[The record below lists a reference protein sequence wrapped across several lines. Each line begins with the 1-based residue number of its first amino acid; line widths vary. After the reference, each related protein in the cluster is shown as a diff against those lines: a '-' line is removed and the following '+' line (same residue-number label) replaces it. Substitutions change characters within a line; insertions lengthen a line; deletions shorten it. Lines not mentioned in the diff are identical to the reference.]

1 MRDYV
6 ILNSDYSS
14 AFPVKKNWSL
24 PPPHATQSQPC
35 CSLPPCESQFCSLI
49 RLNTPGSTDPGPV
62 LKRRRI
68 PLPYLIRPR
77 RKLPVYDSYSLYDDY
92 IGYLS
97 NKVGLKS
104 DEGDVETSSLEKGN
118 ESNAMLCGTGSLSDE
133 EYVVVDNVEVSPNS
147 KTERAGAIQMME
159 LSKDGIEESESGGS
173 DSDAW
178 VVV

>member
-1 MRDYV
+1 MATFEPV
-6 ILNSDYSS
+6 SS
-14 AFPVKKNWSL
+14 STSFHSI
-24 PPPHATQSQPC
+24 
-35 CSLPPCESQFCSLI
+35 ES
-49 RLNTPGSTDPGPV
+49 RTRKVN
-62 LKRRRI
+62 RI

>member
-1 MRDYV
+1 MATFEPV
-6 ILNSDYSS
+6 SS
-14 AFPVKKNWSL
+14 STSFHSI
-24 PPPHATQSQPC
+24 
-35 CSLPPCESQFCSLI
+35 ESRTSKV
-49 RLNTPGSTDPGPV
+49 N
-62 LKRRRI
+62 RI

-77 RKLPVYDSYSLYDDY
+77 RKIPVYDSYSLYDDY

-147 KTERAGAIQMME
+147 KTERAGAIQIVCSLISHNFWHVFDYIVSLLTIRVFF
-159 LSKDGIEESESGGS
+159 LSDGTLKRCIS
-173 DSDAW
+173 
-178 VVV
+178 

>member
-1 MRDYV
+1 MATFEPV
-6 ILNSDYSS
+6 SS
-14 AFPVKKNWSL
+14 STSFHSI
-24 PPPHATQSQPC
+24 
-35 CSLPPCESQFCSLI
+35 ESRTSKV
-49 RLNTPGSTDPGPV
+49 N
-62 LKRRRI
+62 RI

-77 RKLPVYDSYSLYDDY
+77 RKIPVYDSYSLYDDY

-147 KTERAGAIQMME
+147 KTERAGAIQIME
-159 LSKDGIEESESGGS
+159 LSKDAFHESESGGS